1 MNDILNTGLSIEIQD
16 PDDHYL
22 GIVIKI
28 SNGRYT
34 GQTRIYAGLSDLSD
48 LAKVLEGF
56 PETVEDKREFT
67 FGYERSR
74 DVVGGY
80 CHLVFKTW
88 DRVGH
93 TEIIA
98 TMEDDKRDSLATAEI
113 PVRSIEA
120 SAYDRFVEQLRKI
133 EKERDGSAALQSSSL

>member
-16 PDDHYL
+16 PDDDYL

-28 SNGRYT
+28 SNGKYA
-34 GQTRIYAGLSDLSD
+34 GYTRIYAGLSDLSD

-133 EKERDGSAALQSSSL
+133 EKERHGSAVLLTSSR